1 MFQAFREMIKHINFR
16 DYLPLLLVT
25 ICFMT
30 LYNQVIHKMIQ
41 DWSIDDNFSHGFM
54 IPFIS
59 GYLIWQQRKRLS
71 DTLVN
76 PSNWGIIL
84 IATSLLFFFI
94 AYIGAEQFTMR
105 FSMILLILSISVY
118 FAGWKFTKAIFPP
131 VAYLI
136 FMIPIPAIIWN
147 KIAFPLKIFAT
158 KMAVDVIHFFE
169 IPAYREGNIIHLTNT
184 TLEVVDACSGLRSL
198 MSLLALSAAFALISN
213 HTRIGKLILILS
225 AIPIA
230 IFTNI
235 VRLSSTA
242 ALARHFGPQ
251 VAEGFLHDTSGILVF
266 GLAFALLYGIHSCL
280 NRIKGFKWARVLS
293 ILKSRN

>member
-266 GLAFALLYGIHSCL
+266 GLAFTLLYGIHSCL
-280 NRIKGFKWARVLS
+280 NRVQRFIESSDRGV
-293 ILKSRN
+293 

>member
-1 MFQAFREMIKHINFR
+1 MFQAFREMIKPINFR
-16 DYLPLLLVT
+16 DYFPLILVT
-25 ICFMT
+25 VCFMI

-41 DWSIDDNFSHGFM
+41 DWSTDENFSHGFM

-94 AYIGAEQFTMR
+94 ANIGAELFTMR
-105 FSMILLILSISVY
+105 FSMILVVLSLSVY

-136 FMIPIPAIIWN
+136 FMIQIPAIIWN

-158 KMAVDVIHFFE
+158 KMAVGVIHFFE
-169 IPAYREGNIIHLTNT
+169 IPAYR
-184 TLEVVDACSGLRSL
+184 
-198 MSLLALSAAFALISN
+198 
-213 HTRIGKLILILS
+213 
-225 AIPIA
+225 
-230 IFTNI
+230 
-235 VRLSSTA
+235 
-242 ALARHFGPQ
+242 
-251 VAEGFLHDTSGILVF
+251 
-266 GLAFALLYGIHSCL
+266 
-280 NRIKGFKWARVLS
+280 
-293 ILKSRN
+293 

>member
-1 MFQAFREMIKHINFR
+1 MLQAVREMIKTINYR
-16 DYLPLLLVT
+16 DYFPLIMITV
-25 ICFMT
+25 CFLT
-30 LYNQVIHKMIQ
+30 LYNQVIHKLIR
-41 DWSIDDNFSHGFM
+41 DWSTDENFSHGFM

-71 DTLVN
+71 DIPVN

-84 IATSLLFFFI
+84 ITIGLLFFFI
-94 AYIGAEQFTMR
+94 GNIGAELFTMR
-105 FSMILLILSISVY
+105 FSMILVILSISVY
-118 FAGWKFTKAIFPP
+118 FAGWKFTKTIFYP

-158 KMAVDVIHFFE
+158 KMAVGVIHYFE
-169 IPAYREGNIIHLTNT
+169 IPAYREGNIIQLTNT

-198 MSLLALSAAFALISN
+198 MSLLALSAAFALVSN
-213 HTRIGKLILILS
+213 HTRISKLILFLF

-242 ALARHFGPQ
+242 VLARHFGPQ
-251 VAEGFLHDTSGILVF
+251 VAQGFLHDFSGIVVF
-266 GLAFALLYGIHSCL
+266 GLAFILLYSIHWLLEKAECKI
-280 NRIKGFKWARVLS
+280 RDTQAK
-293 ILKSRN
+293 